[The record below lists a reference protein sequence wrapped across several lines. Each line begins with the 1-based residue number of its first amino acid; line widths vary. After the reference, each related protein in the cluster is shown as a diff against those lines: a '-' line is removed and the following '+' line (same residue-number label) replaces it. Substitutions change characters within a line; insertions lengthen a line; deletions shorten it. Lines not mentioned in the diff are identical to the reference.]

1 MLFPYSTE
9 FVPRKIDTKLKDYE
23 SSDNE
28 HILWKQIV
36 ASKGIAWNFLGMSRT
51 PWQK

>member
-1 MLFPYSTE
+1 VFEKISGNQMLFPYSTE

-28 HILWKQIV
+28 HIL
-36 ASKGIAWNFLGMSRT
+36 
-51 PWQK
+51 